1 MWQHHAKQESAPKP
15 VFNVYTSWKLK
26 LYSHGR
32 RYKNE
37 GANYLD
43 LLYVRGLTIYV
54 EMRSCL
60 AKAVVSVKQEQ
71 RVGVRL
77 AG

>member
-1 MWQHHAKQESAPKP
+1 MA
-15 VFNVYTSWKLK
+15 
-26 LYSHGR
+26 R

-37 GANYLD
+37 GGNYLD
-43 LLYVRGLTIYV
+43 LLFAWGLTVYV
-54 EMRSCL
+54 EMRSCS